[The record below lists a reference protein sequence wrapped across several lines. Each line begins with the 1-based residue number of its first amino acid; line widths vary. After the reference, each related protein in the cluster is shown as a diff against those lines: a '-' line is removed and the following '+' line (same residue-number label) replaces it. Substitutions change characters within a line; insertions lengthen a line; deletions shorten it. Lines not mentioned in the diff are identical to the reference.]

1 MKKSLSLLVALV
13 LTCSAQLVSAQVKH
27 QPLVGPGMDTFN
39 LKTMEQRTNSGG
51 LKIRGVGLAT
61 VRLAEIE
68 IKKGQ
73 FTSSHNHAFEQMVL
87 VQSGRIKAFSG
98 ENEYILGPGEMF
110 AVPSF
115 VHHYYTALED
125 SVTIEVF
132 GPGGSFSPN
141 TSVVNSQE

>member
-1 MKKSLSLLVALV
+1 MKKSLSVLITLV
-13 LTCSAQLVSAQVKH
+13 LMCGAQWANAQVKH

-39 LKTMEQRTNSGG
+39 LNTMDQRTNPGG

-61 VRLAEIE
+61 IRLAEID

-87 VQSGRIKAFSG
+87 VQSGQIKAFSG

-110 AVPSF
+110 AVPAF

-132 GPGGSFSPN
+132 GPGGNFSPN
-141 TSVVNSQE
+141 TSVINPQQ